1 MDTHAKRKNI
11 SPNMKQFE
19 EYGFID
25 YFLLFECNGMHHP
38 LAYVQWTTKIEEKAG
53 VKSFRS
59 MKTGKEFINV
69 QIIDRSVGFLKIN
82 GRNCIID
89 REDAVNDE
97 FQSLH

>member
-1 MDTHAKRKNI
+1 
-11 SPNMKQFE
+11 
-19 EYGFID
+19 
-25 YFLLFECNGMHHP
+25 
-38 LAYVQWTTKIEEKAG
+38 
-53 VKSFRS
+53 

>member
-11 SPNMKQFE
+11 LSNMKQFE
-19 EYGFID
+19 EYSFIN
-25 YFLLFECNGMHHP
+25 YFLLFECNGMHYL

-53 VKSFRS
+53 VKSFQS
-59 MKTGKEFINV
+59 MKTGKKFINV